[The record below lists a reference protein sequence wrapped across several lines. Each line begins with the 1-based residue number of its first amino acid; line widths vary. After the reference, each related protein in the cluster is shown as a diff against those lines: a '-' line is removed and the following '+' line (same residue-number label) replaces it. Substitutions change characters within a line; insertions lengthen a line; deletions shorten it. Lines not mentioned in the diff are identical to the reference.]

1 MANVIKFVYS
11 MMIIFVSLF
20 LVAMKVDGKSFL
32 SSSNLLSYLQ
42 HTIFYLI
49 LKTLMLILFT
59 ISLQLIIVIKNL
71 IVYIC

>member
-11 MMIIFVSLF
+11 MIIFISLF